1 MCPFHADISFTAV
14 CLRGTGH
21 DSHIACGNLI
31 FDRLAMGTRKNL
43 SSCQKQ
49 KSTYSQYVSLRQRLD
64 DLGYHSFLSNDSIPL
79 VEKLVAD
86 LEHYK
91 EQCAAHGKSQRPA
104 VKKV

>member
-1 MCPFHADISFTAV
+1 
-14 CLRGTGH
+14 
-21 DSHIACGNLI
+21 
-31 FDRLAMGTRKNL
+31 MGTRRNL
-43 SSCQKQ
+43 PSCQKQ

-91 EQCAAHGKSQRPA
+91 ELCTAQGKPNKST
-104 VKKV
+104 VKKVSFTSNVYFCIQTFAYIERD